1 MSARRRSYESGHNP
15 KCLVVIDDTPESDRA
30 LYFAT
35 RWAARMQG
43 GVVMLRVIDLHDSQQ
58 QWLGVAD
65 IMKAEA
71 TEDANAALDRAVNRI
86 QTLAPVPLE
95 RVIRE
100 GDAAT
105 QIHAAIDGD
114 LDIATLV
121 LAAGT
126 GSDGPGPIIAGLA
139 KTLGTFPIPITIVP
153 GGLIEA
159 DLDALS

>member
-1 MSARRRSYESGHNP
+1 MSARRRSYESGHKP
-15 KCLVVIDDTPESDRA
+15 KCLVVIDDTPECDLA
-30 LYFAT
+30 MYFAT

-43 GVVMLRVIDLHDSQQ
+43 CVVMLRVIDLQDSQQ

-71 TEDANAALDRAVNRI
+71 TEEADAVLDRAVNRI

-100 GDAAT
+100 GEAAM
-105 QIHAAIDGD
+105 QIHAAIDSD

-126 GSDGPGPIIAGLA
+126 GSDGPGPIITGLA
-139 KTLGTFPIPITIVP
+139 KTLGAFPIPITIVP
-153 GGLIEA
+153 GGLNEA
-159 DLDALS
+159 DIDALS